1 MPANVGAAHSV
12 ILAARKEDRAK
23 RRRRKQEDRDAKYEA
38 ELMAHKEMLRI
49 VIEAHREGF
58 TEEEM
63 LRGLEDDN
71 EEELVLEEKKVYE
84 PVHTLC
90 SRRPPNAV
98 QGRSGWV
105 YHSTSWGC
113 LRPHHPLRFICIW
126 IVESPP
132 FDPLILLTI
141 MVNCATM
148 AMSSPLDESS
158 SLDESSLLLSTA
170 IGAGAGGA
178 TSSSDELSS
187 LLLLSSSDE
196 LGSGGGGAGA
206 FFFLLA
212 PGFLATLLVVRFV
225 GAIVHLRLC
234 FWQG

>member
-141 MVNCATM
+141 MANCVTM
-148 AMSSPLDESS
+148 AWASPLDPPGTQKQFI
-158 SLDESSLLLSTA
+158 LDATEPIFLYIFTFEMITKMVAYGIALHKHSYLRDAWCQLDFVVVSFAWLPVLFPATFGNMSA
-170 IGAGAGGA
+170 I
-178 TSSSDELSS
+178 
-187 LLLLSSSDE
+187 
-196 LGSGGGGAGA
+196 
-206 FFFLLA
+206 
-212 PGFLATLLVVRFV
+212 R
-225 GAIVHLRLC
+225 
-234 FWQG
+234 